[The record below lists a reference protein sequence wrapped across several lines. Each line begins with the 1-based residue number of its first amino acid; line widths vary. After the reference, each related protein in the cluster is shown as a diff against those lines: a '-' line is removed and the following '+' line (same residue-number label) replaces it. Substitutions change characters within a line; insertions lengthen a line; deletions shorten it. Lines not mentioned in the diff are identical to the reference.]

1 MLWIIVL
8 EIFLYLQR
16 CCKALGSFDNV
27 VDFRWKIVLCMGVEW
42 RLSNNFEHV
51 LICWVEI
58 LLRFASLYDNG
69 G

>member
-1 MLWIIVL
+1 
-8 EIFLYLQR
+8 
-16 CCKALGSFDNV
+16 
-27 VDFRWKIVLCMGVEW
+27 MGVER